1 MQPRFNI
8 YYKEYGSSLCELW
21 SATDTTRAFN
31 RVSKRIRSP
40 RKISS
45 PLNVS
50 LQSFR
55 PFCSNNIL
63 RQIRFPSFL
72 LYSFSSPPRERKARR
87 KFNELTQ
94 LLYKYT
100 WRRRVLGACK
110 DREWKKREI
119 ICYEILDRANFFSR
133 KKNHRISHFVAV
145 RLICPSWLTRGAVN
159 TTISTKFRDSRDR
172 EWHSRLPNVFSISPI
187 FQFSRMSD
195 QKRLKISPKKG
206 RIKIIK
212 NRSIS
217 LPSLFL
223 GANDPRI

>member
-87 KFNELTQ
+87 KCNELTQ
-94 LLYKYT
+94 LLYKYI
-100 WRRRVLGACK
+100 R
-110 DREWKKREI
+110 
-119 ICYEILDRANFFSR
+119 
-133 KKNHRISHFVAV
+133 
-145 RLICPSWLTRGAVN
+145 RGAGHWKRAKIGN
-159 TTISTKFRDSRDR
+159 ERNHLLWNLGSSKLFSTKKEPQDFAFRGGSA
-172 EWHSRLPNVFSISPI
+172 HLPLVINPWRGQHHDFHEIPRQPRPRMALSSAKCLFNFPNFPI
-187 FQFSRMSD
+187 FANERS
-195 QKRLKISPKKG
+195 KT
-206 RIKIIK
+206 IK
-212 NRSIS
+212 NFTEKRKDQ
-217 LPSLFL
+217 
-223 GANDPRI
+223 NY

>member
-87 KFNELTQ
+87 KCNELTQ
-94 LLYKYT
+94 LLYKYI
-100 WRRRVLGACK
+100 REGAGYWERAK
-110 DREWKKREI
+110 IGNERNEKSFVMKSWIEQTFFHEKRI
-119 ICYEILDRANFFSR
+119 TGF
-133 KKNHRISHFVAV
+133 RISWRFGSFA
-145 RLICPSWLTRGAVN
+145 P
-159 TTISTKFRDSRDR
+159 RD
-172 EWHSRLPNVFSISPI
+172 
-187 FQFSRMSD
+187 
-195 QKRLKISPKKG
+195 
-206 RIKIIK
+206 
-212 NRSIS
+212 
-217 LPSLFL
+217 
-223 GANDPRI
+223 

>member
-72 LYSFSSPPRERKARR
+72 LYSFSSPPRERKAPR

-100 WRRRVLGACK
+100 WRSRALEACK
-110 DREWKKREI
+110 DREWKKSFVMKRESGS
-119 ICYEILDRANFFSR
+119 EILDRANFFSR

-195 QKRLKISPKKG
+195 QKRLKISPKK
-206 RIKIIK
+206 RKIEI
-212 NRSIS
+212 N
-217 LPSLFL
+217 P
-223 GANDPRI
+223 